1 MGLYYSTDFVL
12 RWYKAD
18 DSLLEQDHG
27 RTQYTVIDTDKLVAL
42 REQDTSSTSIRTW
55 LGTNGVPPDGY
66 HPPYDGTMPEELLSR
81 MEAGITNARAVSR
94 AYAVLDDD
102 SVMESGTFLA
112 LSELRKLF
120 LPQETREQHTQ
131 RILDIESRM
140 PRFFAEKYKYTDECL
155 RMLMGHAP
163 LQSNYLATGYL
174 LSCIWADIE
183 EEIPDELVKKLEYT
197 SREYKSEN
205 RKRKGDT
212 ISVNIPWYVN
222 PAAKKYIAKQFT
234 SLTEGI
240 INSLK
245 YYRRKGLDGAPGI
258 DTYPGAWKTAI
269 SKYESIT
276 EGPRWNTAEDVLSDI
291 TRNPNKYI
299 RFAVDDYVNIKL
311 RDLTYNYDSEK
322 KKRQLVSPTINTLLY
337 AAIVNEQVSHV
348 QYRKCLLCDNYFQL
362 STTKHGYIVMYIW
375 GHLQN
380 TIENEWKNS
389 EKSSKRPQMS
399 HALKKVNK
407 RDKIQCCWL

>member
-27 RTQYTVIDTDKLVAL
+27 RTQYTVIDTDKRVAL
-42 REQDTSSTSIRTW
+42 REQDTSSASIRTW
-55 LGTNGVPPDGY
+55 LETNGVPPDG
-66 HPPYDGTMPEELLSR
+66 HRPPYDGTMPDELLSG
-81 MEAGITNARAVSR
+81 MEVGITNARAVSR

-120 LPQETREQHTQ
+120 VPQETREQHTQ

-140 PRFFAEKYKYTDECL
+140 PRLFAEKYKYTDECL
-155 RMLMGHAP
+155 RMLMGRAP

-183 EEIPDELVKKLEYT
+183 EGIPDELVKKLEYT

-222 PAAKKYIAKQFT
+222 PAAKEYIAKQFT
-234 SLTEGI
+234 SLAEGI
-240 INSLK
+240 IDSLK

-276 EGPRWNTAEDVLSDI
+276 EGPRWRTAEDVLSDI

-299 RFAVDDYVNIKL
+299 RLAVDDYVNIKL

-337 AAIVNEQVSHV
+337 AAIVNEQAGHV

-362 STTKHGYIVMYIW
+362 SNHKTRMYCDVHM
-375 GHLQN
+375 GPSAKYYRKRMEELRKKQQEA
-380 TIENEWKNS
+380 TDEAYPKES
-389 EKSSKRPQMS
+389 E
-399 HALKKVNK
+399 
-407 RDKIQCCWL
+407 

>member
-1 MGLYYSTDFVL
+1 M
-12 RWYKAD
+12 
-18 DSLLEQDHG
+18 
-27 RTQYTVIDTDKLVAL
+27 
-42 REQDTSSTSIRTW
+42 
-55 LGTNGVPPDGY
+55 PD
-66 HPPYDGTMPEELLSR
+66 ELLSG
-81 MEAGITNARAVSR
+81 MEVGITNARAVSR

-120 LPQETREQHTQ
+120 VPQETREQHTQ

-155 RMLMGHAP
+155 RMLMGRAP

-183 EEIPDELVKKLEYT
+183 EGIPDELVKKLEYT

-222 PAAKKYIAKQFT
+222 PAAKEYIAKQFT
-234 SLTEGI
+234 SLAEGI
-240 INSLK
+240 IDSLK

-276 EGPRWNTAEDVLSDI
+276 EGPRWRTAEDVLSDI

-299 RFAVDDYVNIKL
+299 RLAVDDYVNIKL

-337 AAIVNEQVSHV
+337 AAIVNEQVGHV

-362 STTKHGYIVMYIW
+362 SNHKTRMYCDVHM
-375 GHLQN
+375 GPSAKYYRKRMEELRKKQQEA
-380 TIENEWKNS
+380 TDEAYPKES
-389 EKSSKRPQMS
+389 E
-399 HALKKVNK
+399 
-407 RDKIQCCWL
+407 

>member
-269 SKYESIT
+269 SKYESLT

-299 RFAVDDYVNIKL
+299 RFAVDDYANIKL

-362 STTKHGYIVMYIW
+362 SNHKTRIYCDVHMGPSAKYYRKRMEELRKKQQKATDESCPK
-375 GHLQN
+375 
-380 TIENEWKNS
+380 ES
-389 EKSSKRPQMS
+389 E
-399 HALKKVNK
+399 
-407 RDKIQCCWL
+407 